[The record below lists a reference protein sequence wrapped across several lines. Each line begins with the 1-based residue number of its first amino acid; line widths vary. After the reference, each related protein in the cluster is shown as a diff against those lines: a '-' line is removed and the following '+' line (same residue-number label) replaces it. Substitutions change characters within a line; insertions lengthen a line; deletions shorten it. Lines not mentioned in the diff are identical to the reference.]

1 MVVAPRAKNPQT
13 STTPFHGARRTVVDA
28 TGVILGRLA
37 SHVAKSILEGE
48 EIVVVNAEQAVI
60 TGRKKS
66 VVEAFKAKLGRRTL
80 GSQTKA
86 PKHPRRPDTYVR
98 RVVRGMLPW
107 KTPKGKRAYRRLKV
121 YLGVP
126 RELKDAAAQTLP
138 DAVKD
143 VRPSMTVGE
152 LMCVFG
158 WTNPLEAR
166 QHAP

>member
-1 MVVAPRAKNPQT
+1 MVPRSKRPQK
-13 STTPFHGARRTVVDA
+13 STTSFHETRRTVVDA
-28 TGVILGRLA
+28 AGVILGRLA
-37 SHVAKSILEGE
+37 SYVAKSILAGE
-48 EIVVVNAEQAVI
+48 EIVVVNAEKAVI

-66 VVEAFKAKLGRRTL
+66 IVEAFKARLGKRTL
-80 GSQTKA
+80 GSQKKA

-121 YLGVP
+121 YLSVP
-126 RELKDAAAQTLP
+126 MELQNVAAQTFP

-152 LMCVFG
+152 LMRIFG
-158 WTNPLEAR
+158 WSNPLEVSQR
-166 QHAP
+166 AP